1 MSDVIIIAQTKST
14 TNVVAGRP
22 CDESLTS
29 WTIPIRVRT
38 GMVNLVSATLHLY
51 RQVLYATGRSLTRSW
66 VAMVALIVFAV
77 LFFGASRI
85 AAPLGIAGGF
95 ILGIVNA
102 LLVGA
107 TLRLIEQSLSA
118 ARTIQL
124 TDVKESVGH
133 YFWDVIG
140 VGFVLWIPTMLLD
153 MGMQANPYGQ
163 FLSSAFL
170 LLVFILLNPAP
181 EVIYQVR
188 HDSPLEVL
196 KTSYQFI
203 VDHWIEWFLP
213 FAILILPVVLSPSGL
228 LEFFSLSDRAGRGAG
243 LDFFQILLL
252 PFTAIGGWLSYIGFD
267 SEGQWIVL
275 LLLTPPVAM
284 ALLLFRGHLFAL
296 LHGSSRRQRLFA
308 HQLSPGSRD

>member
-1 MSDVIIIAQTKST
+1 
-14 TNVVAGRP
+14 
-22 CDESLTS
+22 
-29 WTIPIRVRT
+29 
-38 GMVNLVSATLHLY
+38 MVNLVSATLQLY
-51 RQVLYATGRSLTRSW
+51 RQAVYSTGRSLTRSW
-66 VAMVALIVFAV
+66 VAMLALIVFAL
-77 LFFGASRI
+77 LFVGVSKI
-85 AAPLGIAGGF
+85 TGPLGIAGGF

-118 ARTIQL
+118 ARTIQF
-124 TDVKESVGH
+124 TDVTASFGQ

-188 HDSPLEVL
+188 HDSALDVL

-203 VDHWIEWFLP
+203 LEHWMEWFLP
-213 FAILILPVVLSPSGL
+213 FAILILPMVLSPSGL
-228 LEFFSLSDRAGRGAG
+228 MEFFSLSGRVGRGAG

-252 PFTAIGGWLSYIGFD
+252 PFTAIGGWLSYVGFD
-267 SEGQWIVL
+267 SEGQVIAL

-284 ALLLFRGHLFAL
+284 AILLFRGHLFAL
-296 LHGSSRRQRLFA
+296 LHGSSRRQRLFS
-308 HQLSPGSRD
+308 QFDTKQ

>member
-1 MSDVIIIAQTKST
+1 
-14 TNVVAGRP
+14 
-22 CDESLTS
+22 
-29 WTIPIRVRT
+29 
-38 GMVNLVSATLHLY
+38 MVNLVSAILHLY
-51 RQVLYATGRSLTRSW
+51 RQVLYSTGRSFARSW
-66 VAMVALIVFAV
+66 ITMVALIVFAV
-77 LFFGASRI
+77 LFVVTSRI

-118 ARTIQL
+118 ARTIQF
-124 TDVKESVGH
+124 TDVTQSFGH

-140 VGFVLWIPTMLLD
+140 VGFVLWVPTMLLD

-163 FLSSAFL
+163 FILSAFL

-188 HDSPLEVL
+188 HDSSLDVL

-203 VDHWIEWFLP
+203 VEHWIEWFVP

-228 LEFFSLSDRAGRGAG
+228 MEFFSLSDRVGRGAG

-252 PFTAIGGWLSYIGFD
+252 PFTAIGGWLSYVGFD
-267 SEGQWIVL
+267 SEGQVIVL
-275 LLLTPPVAM
+275 LLLTPPTAM
-284 ALLLFRGHLFAL
+284 AILLFRGHLFAA
-296 LHGSSRRQRLFA
+296 LHGSSRRQRLFS
-308 HQLSPGSRD
+308 HQFDTRQ